1 MVYTENGCMT
11 RGRINVENDIMNL
24 LNEVEEI
31 VDHGPK
37 IPMTGKV
44 LVDDTVIFEIL
55 DRIRAALPE
64 ELTNA
69 KWVLKERQRILDEAQ
84 AEAQKL
90 MERGKAYVD
99 KMAVEN
105 EVVKQAQTYGEDI
118 VRQAQTFAHNVK
130 VGAVQYADEMLQH
143 VEQSL
148 YETLQSLRKNR
159 EELKGLAKED
169 REPTVNYEREKDE

>member
-1 MVYTENGCMT
+1 MVFTENRCMT
-11 RGRINVENDIMNL
+11 RERIHVENDILSL
-24 LNEVEEI
+24 LNELEEI
-31 VDHGPK
+31 VDHSPK

-44 LVDDTVIFEIL
+44 LVDDTVIFGLI
-55 DRIRAALPE
+55 DRVRAALPE
-64 ELTNA
+64 ELNNA
-69 KWVLKERQRILDEAQ
+69 KWVLNERQRILDEAQ

-90 MERGKAYVD
+90 MDRGKTYVD

-118 VRQAQTFAHNVK
+118 VRQSHAYANDVK
-130 VGAVQYADEMLQH
+130 SGAVQYADEMLQH

-159 EELKGLAKED
+159 DELKGLAKE
-169 REPTVNYEREKDE
+169 EREKPVKPEKEKVE

>member
-1 MVYTENGCMT
+1 M
-11 RGRINVENDIMNL
+11 ENDIQGL
-24 LNEVEEI
+24 INEVEEV
-31 VDHGPK
+31 VDHGTK

-44 LVDDTVIFEIL
+44 LVDDAVIFELL

-64 ELTNA
+64 EITNA

-90 MERGKAYVD
+90 MDQGKTYID
-99 KMAVEN
+99 KMALEN
-105 EVVKQAQTYGEDI
+105 EVVKQAQDYGEDI
-118 VRQAQTFAHNVK
+118 VKQAQTFAREVK
-130 VGAVQYADEMLQH
+130 TGAVQYADEMLQH

-148 YETLQSLRKNR
+148 YETLQALRKNR

-169 REPTVNYEREKDE
+169 RSGKSENGESE

>member
-1 MVYTENGCMT
+1 MEKDVMS
-11 RGRINVENDIMNL
+11 L

-31 VDHGPK
+31 IDHGPK

-44 LVDDTVIFEIL
+44 LVDDTVIFELL
-55 DRIRAALPE
+55 DHVRGALPE
-64 ELTNA
+64 ELSNA

-90 MERGKAYVD
+90 MERGKAYVE

-105 EVVKQAQTYGEDI
+105 EVVKQAQSYGEDL
-118 VRQAQTFAHNVK
+118 VRQAQAYARDVK
-130 VGAVQYADEMLQH
+130 AGAVQYADDLLKH

-148 YETLQSLRKNR
+148 VETLQALHRNR

-169 REPTVNYEREKDE
+169 RGEKTNNQAQENDEREKGE

>member
-1 MVYTENGCMT
+1 MES
-11 RGRINVENDIMNL
+11 DILSL

-44 LVDDTVIFEIL
+44 LVDDTVIFELL
-55 DRIRAALPE
+55 DRVRAALPE

-69 KWVLKERQRILDEAQ
+69 KWVLKERERILNEAQ
-84 AEAQKL
+84 VEAQRL
-90 MERGKAYVD
+90 MDRGKNYVD

-105 EVVKQAQTYGEDI
+105 EVVKQAQCYGEDI
-118 VRQAQTFAHNVK
+118 VRQAQTFAHDVK
-130 VGAVQYADEMLQH
+130 IGAVQYADEMLQH

-159 EELKGLAKED
+159 EQLKGLAKE
-169 REPTVNYEREKDE
+169 ERDQPGNPEKEKSE

>member
-1 MVYTENGCMT
+1 MES
-11 RGRINVENDIMNL
+11 DILSL
-24 LNEVEEI
+24 LNEVEEL

-44 LVDDTVIFEIL
+44 LVDDTVIFELL
-55 DRIRAALPE
+55 DRVRAALPE

-69 KWVLKERQRILDEAQ
+69 KWVLKERERILNEAE
-84 AEAQKL
+84 AEAQRL
-90 MERGKAYVD
+90 MERGKNYVD

-105 EVVKQAQTYGEDI
+105 EVVKQAQSYGEDI
-118 VRQAQTFAHNVK
+118 VRQAQTYAHDVK
-130 VGAVQYADEMLQH
+130 TGAVQYADEMLQH

-159 EELKGLAKED
+159 EQLKGLG
-169 REPTVNYEREKDE
+169 KDERDHLADTPRD

>member
-1 MVYTENGCMT
+1 M
-11 RGRINVENDIMNL
+11 ENDILSL

-31 VDHGPK
+31 IDHGTK

-44 LVDDTVIFEIL
+44 LVDDSVVFELL
-55 DRIRAALPE
+55 DRVRAALPE

-69 KWVLKERQRILDEAQ
+69 KWVLKERQRILDEAE

-90 MERGKAYVD
+90 IERGKTYVD
-99 KMAVEN
+99 KMAIEN
-105 EVVKQAQTYGEDI
+105 EVVKQAQSYGEDI
-118 VRQAQTFAHNVK
+118 VKQAQTFARDVK
-130 VGAVQYADEMLQH
+130 TGAVQYADEMLQH

-148 YETLQSLRKNR
+148 YQTLQALRKNR

-169 REPTVNYEREKDE
+169 RDRKTVITENE

>member
-1 MVYTENGCMT
+1 MYDKGE
-11 RGRINVENDIMNL
+11 DIMESDILGL

-31 VDHGPK
+31 VDHGTK

-44 LVDDTVIFEIL
+44 LVDDAVIFELL
-55 DRIRAALPE
+55 DRVRAALPE
-64 ELTNA
+64 EITNA

-90 MERGKAYVD
+90 LEQGKTYVD
-99 KMAVEN
+99 KMALEN
-105 EVVKQAQTYGEDI
+105 EVVRQAQDYGEDIVKQAQT
-118 VRQAQTFAHNVK
+118 FARDVK
-130 VGAVQYADEMLQH
+130 SGAVQYADEMLQH

-148 YETLQSLRKNR
+148 YNTLQALRKNR

-169 REPTVNYEREKDE
+169 RTGKNENGGSE